1 MTRLTE
7 LAFASLGRCPSLEE
21 LEACARD
28 LREHGEPDD
37 HALFAPI
44 DGNEYGPTS
53 GPLGDISERAGSSRF
68 VALDLL
74 VEYVNPGAQRRVR
87 ERGRPLKEDDDDE
100 PHRSD
105 WRDA

>member
-1 MTRLTE
+1 VTRLTE

-21 LEACARD
+21 LEACAHD

-44 DGNEYGPTS
+44 DGNEYGP
-53 GPLGDISERAGSSRF
+53 LGDISERCGSSRF

-74 VEYVNPGAQRRVR
+74 VEYVNPGANRRSM
-87 ERGRPLKEDDDDE
+87 ERAGSLKDGET
-100 PHRSD
+100 RVSD
-105 WRDA
+105 